1 MPTEISFDLI
11 CRNTTELHIREYMNS
26 SNDKRV
32 GYCKLNIRI
41 NHLKPAGYVTHHQF
55 NI

>member
-41 NHLKPAGYVTHHQF
+41 NHLKSAGYVTHHQF